1 MTRLIL
7 RLVINAF
14 ALFIVTYLVKGITVE
29 SLPILIVA
37 ALVIGLA
44 NAIVKPIVFWL
55 TLPLTVVT
63 LGLFLIVING
73 LMLEIAAWVVPG
85 FRIDSFWSAMIG
97 GLILGIISL
106 LTSWIGKEGKK
117 E

>member
-7 RLVINAF
+7 RLIINAF

-29 SLPILIVA
+29 SLLVLIIA
-37 ALVIGLA
+37 ALVIGLV

-73 LMLEIAAWVVPG
+73 LMLEIAAFFVPG

-106 LTSWIGKEGKK
+106 LTSRIGKDEKK
-117 E
+117 S

>member
-29 SLPILIVA
+29 SLPVLIIA
-37 ALVIGLA
+37 ALVIGLV

-73 LMLEIAAWVVPG
+73 LMLELAAWVVPG

-106 LTSWIGKEGKK
+106 LTSWIGKDDKK
-117 E
+117 Q

>member
-7 RLVINAF
+7 RWVINAI

-29 SLPILIVA
+29 SLPVLFIA

-44 NAIVKPIVFWL
+44 NAIIKPIVFWL
-55 TLPLTVVT
+55 TLPLTIVT

-85 FRIDSFWSAMIG
+85 FTIDSFWSAMIG
-97 GLILGIISL
+97 GIILGIISL
-106 LTSWIGKEGKK
+106 LTGWIGKEEKK
-117 E
+117 K